1 METAALGLNQY
12 SQQEKQNTIHTTDY
26 YITPVVRKERPLYNL
41 AKRLF
46 DVTVSL
52 IAILVLWI
60 PMLLLAVMIRLD
72 SAGPALFRQERLG
85 KEGKPFI
92 MYKFRTMRLDAE
104 KDGPQWASENDQ
116 RCTKLGRIIRKSR
129 VDELPQLFN
138 VLKGDMSLVGPR
150 PERAFFYDEFE
161 QYVHGFRQ
169 RLQVTPGI
177 TGWAQVNGGYSLLP
191 EEKILYDM
199 EYIQNC
205 SVWMDL
211 KCLVRTVSVIL
222 NHKGAR

>member
-12 SQQEKQNTIHTTDY
+12 SQQEKQKTIHTTDY

-85 KEGKPFI
+85 KDGKPFI

>member
-12 SQQEKQNTIHTTDY
+12 SQQEKQKTIHTTDY

-85 KEGKPFI
+85 KDGKPFI

-116 RCTKLGRIIRKSR
+116 RCTKVGRIIRKSR